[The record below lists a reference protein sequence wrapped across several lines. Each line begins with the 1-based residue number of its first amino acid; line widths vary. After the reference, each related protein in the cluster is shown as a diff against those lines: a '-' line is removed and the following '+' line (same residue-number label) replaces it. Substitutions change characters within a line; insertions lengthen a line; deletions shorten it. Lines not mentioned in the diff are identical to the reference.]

1 MVTLNQEG
9 LDDMEK
15 REGKN
20 ILSCP
25 KCGRTL
31 LTGRGC
37 FEIEVICGKCNREIV
52 LNMYHEVKK
61 ESQMGDD
68 IGKKA
73 SRIKNLKQSEAV

>member
-1 MVTLNQEG
+1 
-9 LDDMEK
+9 MEK

-52 LNMYHEVKK
+52 LNMYNEEIKMLVNRREVKK
-61 ESQMGDD
+61 EPQMGDD

-73 SRIKNLKQSEAV
+73 SRIRNLK